1 MTITYTTLLGLAKP
15 VTGTEAN
22 TWGDVVNDQ
31 ITSLLDSAI
40 AGTTTLTTDTTLTT
54 TTGAANTS
62 RQAVLLCSPASANIT
77 ITAPAQSKI
86 YTVINT
92 SATYTVTVRG
102 VGPTT
107 GVTLGVSE
115 KAVVAWNG
123 SDFIKISNTAG
134 AGAFTTLSVS
144 GVATFSAGT
153 AAAPAITTTGDTN
166 TGIFF
171 PAADTIAFAEGG
183 AEAMRID
190 SSSRVLIGS
199 TSSVGNANANNL
211 ELTNPAGS
219 GVCGLTLN
227 VASASANTGNIYWRS
242 NASNNA
248 IQIVGDP
255 ITNYF
260 AVATA
265 GSERMRIDSSGNV
278 GIGTSS
284 PQRTLHVENSSG
296 NLVRLNNSSTANGSF
311 SSIELTSTGGNN
323 CQIRGVQDSSTAGH
337 LQFYTK
343 NAGAVAERLRIDS
356 SGNVGIGTSSPSDK
370 LTVISAG
377 TQVGSTNFRNIAR
390 IGLATNDASVLLGYN
405 VGDGS
410 GILSSTNNFPLAFWT
425 SNAGTYAERARIDS
439 SGNLGLGVTPPTST
453 DAGNITIKGGSTL
466 NFSTA
471 SGNMAANAT
480 FNSGWK
486 YIATAAA
493 VKYTQSGAEHQWFNA
508 PSGTAGNAITFTQA
522 MTLDASGNLGIGTAS
537 PAANS
542 LTIASKNAVM
552 TSGYGMSWNSGATQ
566 LAGYDTNI
574 LQFITAS
581 TERMRIDSS
590 GNVGIGTSSPTSKLT
605 VDGAF
610 SITGQGR
617 STTGWAVSADGSTFT
632 PSGLNAI
639 PNYGTGYITSTSFT
653 TLAGFGGASFY
664 TNQLERMR
672 IDGSGNVGIGT
683 ASPASFGSPLSIYL
697 AANPTLAIV
706 SGNANAYLRLYSTSD
721 NNMYLTNTGGA
732 MTMNTA
738 NTERMR
744 IDSSGKLLVGVTSA
758 TSGGG
763 VLQVSNGITFPATQS
778 ASSNANTLDDYEEG
792 TWTPTDGSGAGLSFT
807 VNSATYTKIGNTVRV
822 SFYGSYPTTANTNG
836 ASMSGLPFT
845 VSNYGSASILSS
857 GSAQSALV
865 RGVLAQ
871 TKTDVKALFS
881 DTTVTNNQLS
891 GQFLIFTLV
900 YIV

>member
-1 MTITYTTLLGLAKP
+1 
-15 VTGTEAN
+15 
-22 TWGDVVNDQ
+22 
-31 ITSLLDSAI
+31 
-40 AGTTTLTTDTTLTT
+40 
-54 TTGAANTS
+54 
-62 RQAVLLCSPASANIT
+62 
-77 ITAPAQSKI
+77 
-86 YTVINT
+86 
-92 SATYTVTVRG
+92 VRG

-590 GNVGIGTSSPTSKLT
+590 GNRGDWV
-605 VDGAF
+605 
-610 SITGQGR
+610 
-617 STTGWAVSADGSTFT
+617 
-632 PSGLNAI
+632 
-639 PNYGTGYITSTSFT
+639 
-653 TLAGFGGASFY
+653 
-664 TNQLERMR
+664 
-672 IDGSGNVGIGT
+672 
-683 ASPASFGSPLSIYL
+683 
-697 AANPTLAIV
+697 
-706 SGNANAYLRLYSTSD
+706 
-721 NNMYLTNTGGA
+721 
-732 MTMNTA
+732 
-738 NTERMR
+738 
-744 IDSSGKLLVGVTSA
+744 
-758 TSGGG
+758 
-763 VLQVSNGITFPATQS
+763 
-778 ASSNANTLDDYEEG
+778 
-792 TWTPTDGSGAGLSFT
+792 
-807 VNSATYTKIGNTVRV
+807 
-822 SFYGSYPTTANTNG
+822 
-836 ASMSGLPFT
+836 
-845 VSNYGSASILSS
+845 
-857 GSAQSALV
+857 LV
-865 RGVLAQ
+865 RPTISMQLLQLWSGVHIEICNLVAHWAFNNSSMELLG
-871 TKTDVKALFS
+871 TNRFS
-881 DTTVTNNQLS
+881 FLHTL
-891 GQFLIFTLV
+891 GQIAFGI
-900 YIV
+900 